1 MLPAL
6 PERAEFALRVDE
18 RGFAV
23 VGRDYSGL
31 MHGFMALILNIE
43 YVDRQLLL
51 RSAESVSHY
60 MVERRMIHFC
70 VFPETDLFFIKKA
83 VGAAAAFQKV
93 LAQNGIESSLT
104 DGLRY
109 MGALFVVIGHNYPVF
124 FGFKGGKGIAT
135 SGAVMFMLDW
145 RAGLVVLIG
154 AIAVMVITRYV
165 SLGSMVGA
173 VLYVAA
179 PLFFNI
185 AVDKKLNYWF
195 IIVSVIL
202 AALAVYRHKK
212 NIVRLIHGTESKVG
226 KSKKPEKN

>member
-1 MLPAL
+1 MADKICFAAVILISYLLGSINASIVISNLKGTDIRKYGSGNAGATNMLRTYGKTMAVLAL
-6 PERAEFALRVDE
+6 VFDALK
-18 RGFAV
+18 G
-23 VGRDYSGL
+23 
-31 MHGFMALILNIE
+31 IL
-43 YVDRQLLL
+43 
-51 RSAESVSHY
+51 
-60 MVERRMIHFC
+60 
-70 VFPETDLFFIKKA
+70 A
-83 VGAAAAFQKV
+83 VGAAAAFQKA

-145 RAGLVVLIG
+145 RAGLVVLTG

-202 AALAVYRHKK
+202 AAMAVYRHKK

-226 KSKKPEKN
+226 KSKKPEKTEKA

>member
-1 MLPAL
+1 MADKICFAAVILISYLLGSINASIVISNLKGTDIRKYGSGNAGATNMLRTYGKTMAVLAL
-6 PERAEFALRVDE
+6 VFDALK
-18 RGFAV
+18 G
-23 VGRDYSGL
+23 
-31 MHGFMALILNIE
+31 IL
-43 YVDRQLLL
+43 
-51 RSAESVSHY
+51 
-60 MVERRMIHFC
+60 
-70 VFPETDLFFIKKA
+70 A
-83 VGAAAAFQKV
+83 VGAAAAFQKA

-145 RAGLVVLIG
+145 RAGLVVLTG

-165 SLGSMVGA
+165 SLGSMAGA

-202 AALAVYRHKK
+202 AAMAVYRHKK

-226 KSKKPEKN
+226 KSKKPEKTEKA

>member
-1 MLPAL
+1 MADKICFAAVILISYLLGSINASIVISKLKGTDIRKYGSGNAGATNMLRTYGKTMAVLAL
-6 PERAEFALRVDE
+6 VFDALK
-18 RGFAV
+18 G
-23 VGRDYSGL
+23 
-31 MHGFMALILNIE
+31 IL
-43 YVDRQLLL
+43 
-51 RSAESVSHY
+51 
-60 MVERRMIHFC
+60 
-70 VFPETDLFFIKKA
+70 A

-93 LAQNGIESSLT
+93 LAQNGIESNLT

-145 RAGLVVLIG
+145 RAGLIVLIG

-226 KSKKPEKN
+226 KSKKPEKTEKA

>member
-1 MLPAL
+1 MADKICFAAVILISYLLGSINASIVISKLKGTDIRKYGSGNAGATNMLRTYGKTMAVLAL
-6 PERAEFALRVDE
+6 VFDALK
-18 RGFAV
+18 G
-23 VGRDYSGL
+23 
-31 MHGFMALILNIE
+31 IL
-43 YVDRQLLL
+43 
-51 RSAESVSHY
+51 
-60 MVERRMIHFC
+60 
-70 VFPETDLFFIKKA
+70 A

-202 AALAVYRHKK
+202 AVLAVYRHKK

>member
-1 MLPAL
+1 MADKICFAAVILISYLLGSINASIVISNLKGTDIRKYGSGNAGATNMLRTYGKTMAVLAL
-6 PERAEFALRVDE
+6 VFDALK
-18 RGFAV
+18 G
-23 VGRDYSGL
+23 
-31 MHGFMALILNIE
+31 IL
-43 YVDRQLLL
+43 
-51 RSAESVSHY
+51 
-60 MVERRMIHFC
+60 
-70 VFPETDLFFIKKA
+70 A
-83 VGAAAAFQKV
+83 VGAAAAFQKA

-145 RAGLVVLIG
+145 RAGLVVLTG

-202 AALAVYRHKK
+202 AAMAVYRHKK

-226 KSKKPEKN
+226 KSKNPEKTEKA

>member
-1 MLPAL
+1 MADKICFAAVILISYLLGSINASIVISKLKGTDIRKYGSGNAGATNMLRTYGKTMAVLAL
-6 PERAEFALRVDE
+6 VFDALK
-18 RGFAV
+18 G
-23 VGRDYSGL
+23 
-31 MHGFMALILNIE
+31 IL
-43 YVDRQLLL
+43 
-51 RSAESVSHY
+51 
-60 MVERRMIHFC
+60 
-70 VFPETDLFFIKKA
+70 A